1 MLCCWCY
8 ELTVSWLYR
17 FAHCG
22 VVGVGCGVA
31 VCGGVLWLLSLALS
45 ALCCALCAHSCCSLL
60 LHSVCSLL
68 CCLLLSRGRCL
79 LVVLSFSQHLQ
90 QQQQHQQH
98 RMLEEH
104 HKQREHWLL
113 QDHHHHMHHSGSYHL
128 LPPPASPLNMDEA
141 RESLDRRDSCLD
153 RLVSVTVASGNGG
166 AAAVAAAVAAEM
178 LGANG
183 NSNKRSRDI
192 APVDQH
198 QPHQPHQQLDS
209 PRKHSKREAT
219 TSIANTGITHR
230 AHTPSIRAHTA
241 RHTLVRILYRCI
253 GRYLVQGGGGW

>member
-1 MLCCWCY
+1 MTLQLCSLLRCWCGVWCCWCCS
-8 ELTVSWLYR
+8 VWW
-17 FAHCG
+17 C
-22 VVGVGCGVA
+22 
-31 VCGGVLWLLSLALS
+31 SLAPLS
-45 ALCCALCAHSCCSLL
+45 CSLCSLLRSVFALLLLCCCSLCAL
-60 LHSVCSLL
+60 SCVAM
-68 CCLLLSRGRCL
+68 LSRRCCL
-79 LVVLSFSQHLQ
+79 LVVFSFSQHLQ

-219 TSIANTGITHR
+219 TSIANTGITHK

-241 RHTLVRILYRCI
+241 RDTLVRILYRCI
-253 GRYLVQGGGGW
+253 GRYLVQGGRGW